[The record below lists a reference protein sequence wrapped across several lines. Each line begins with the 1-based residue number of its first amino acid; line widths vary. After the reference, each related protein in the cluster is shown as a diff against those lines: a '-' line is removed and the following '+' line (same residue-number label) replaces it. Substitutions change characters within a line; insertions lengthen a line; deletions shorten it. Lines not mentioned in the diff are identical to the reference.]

1 MLAKSYYLS
10 GLQSAMS
17 IRDGK
22 HDFFL
27 VFLIQVNHGV
37 CSWLFQEHI

>member
-10 GLQSAMS
+10 GLQSTMS
-17 IRDGK
+17 IGDGK
-22 HDFFL
+22 RDFIL

-37 CSWLFQEHI
+37 YC